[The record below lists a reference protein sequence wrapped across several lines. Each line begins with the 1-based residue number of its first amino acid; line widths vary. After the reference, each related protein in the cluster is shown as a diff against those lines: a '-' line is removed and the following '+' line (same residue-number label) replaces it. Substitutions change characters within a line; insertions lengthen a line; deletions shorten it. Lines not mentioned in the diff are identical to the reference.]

1 MSNSQAEWLTFER
14 KRLKL
19 TRKALADRLSVADK
33 TIQRWEADTPIP
45 SDKLSMMINL
55 GFDVQYV
62 LTGQRSNSALSSDEA
77 FMLEKIR
84 QADTGTRNKILMLLL
99 GSQEI
104 PTSGVSNQDN
114 VVNGQQVGSNN
125 EQTNNFNND
134 SSADQNIQGDVK
146 IKSKGKRSQAA
157 FNISNNDK

>member
-1 MSNSQAEWLTFER
+1 MIGM
-14 KRLKL
+14 RLKEERQRL
-19 TRKALADRLSVADK
+19 GFTQPDFAKVADASKRTLIDWEKGVSAPNGFQLSALALIGA
-33 TIQRWEADTPIP
+33 
-45 SDKLSMMINL
+45 
-55 GFDVQYV
+55 DVQYII
-62 LTGQRSNSALSSDEA
+62 TGQRSSTVLPSDEA

-84 QADTGTRNKILMLLL
+84 QASSETRNKILMLLL
-99 GSQEI
+99 
-104 PTSGVSNQDN
+104 SGGEVPASSASNQDN

-157 FNISNNDK
+157 FNIANSDK

>member
-19 TRKALADRLSVADK
+19 TRKALADRLSVVDK

-62 LTGQRSNSALSSDEA
+62 LTGQHSNSALSSDEA

-99 GSQEI
+99 GSKEI
-104 PTSGVSNQDN
+104 PTSSVSNQDN
-114 VVNGQQVGSNN
+114 VVNGQQVGGNN
-125 EQTNNFNND
+125 EQTNNFG
-134 SSADQNIQGDVK
+134 STQNSTVK
-146 IKSKGKRSQAA
+146 VKKIRKGNVVGIKNS
-157 FNISNNDK
+157 